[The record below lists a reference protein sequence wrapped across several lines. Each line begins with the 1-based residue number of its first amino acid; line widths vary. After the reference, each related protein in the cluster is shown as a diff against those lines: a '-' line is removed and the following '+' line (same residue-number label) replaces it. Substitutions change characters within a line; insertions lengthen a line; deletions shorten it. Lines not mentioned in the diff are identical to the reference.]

1 MTNRIFRS
9 ICLVATAVLLAAL
22 ALIMTVLYGYFSD
35 VQKEQLAAETRLAAQ
50 GVEQNGL
57 AFFDNLNAGD
67 TRITW
72 IAADGEVLYDN
83 KTDETAMETHAERE
97 EIMEALDIGYGE
109 STRYSTTLTRRQMY
123 TAIRLT
129 DGSVIRLSIA
139 QNTFLTLT
147 LGMLQPMALILLATV
162 ILALLL
168 ASRLSKRIVEP
179 LNQLNL
185 DEPLSNEGYD
195 EIAPL
200 LRRIDAQQKEIRAQ
214 RDELKQ
220 RRREFNA
227 VTDGMHEG
235 LVLLGARGNILSIN
249 RAAQSLLGADSD
261 CVGKHIYV
269 ICRAPALQALI
280 SDASAGDRGDR
291 VIAMAG
297 REFSFSISPVLVH
310 GEVVGM
316 VLLIVDVTENVD
328 AEKMRREF
336 TANVSHELKTPLQT
350 ISGCAEL
357 LANGMV
363 KAEDTPQFAG
373 QIYKEAQRMTALIE
387 DIIRLSHLDEGAE
400 DMNREKLDLYTMAV
414 SAVQSL
420 QSEAESA
427 NVQLSLSG
435 ESTMIYGI
443 PQLVSVLINN
453 LCDNAIKYNR
463 EGGSVSV
470 TVRTEGDA
478 AVLSVA
484 DTGIGI
490 PTEDQDRIF
499 ERFYRVDKSRS
510 KKVGGTGLGLSIVKH
525 AAKLHG
531 ARISLRSTVGEGT
544 TITVRFPA
552 AN

>member
-35 VQKEQLAAETRLAAQ
+35 VQKEQLTAETRLAAK

-57 AFFDNLNAGD
+57 AFFDGLNAGD

-72 IAADGEVLYDN
+72 IATDGEVLYDN
-83 KTDETAMETHAERE
+83 ATDETAMENHADRE
-97 EIMEALDIGYGE
+97 EVVAALQNGYGE
-109 STRYSTTLTRRQMY
+109 SARYSTTLTRRQIY
-123 TAIRLT
+123 TAIRLS
-129 DGSVIRLSIA
+129 DGSVVRLSIE

-147 LGMLQPMALILLATV
+147 LAMLQPVALILFLAV

-168 ASRLSKRIVEP
+168 ASRLSRRIVEP
-179 LNQLNL
+179 LNRLDL
-185 DEPLSNEGYD
+185 DEPLKNEGYD

-200 LRRIDAQQKEIRAQ
+200 LRRIDAQQKEICSQ

-220 RRREFNA
+220 RRREFDA
-227 VTDGMHEG
+227 VTDGMQEG
-235 LVLLGARGNILSIN
+235 LVLLGARSNILSIN

-280 SDASAGDRGDR
+280 ADAAAGDRGER
-291 VIAMAG
+291 VIAISG
-297 REFSFSISPVLVH
+297 REFSFSVSPVFVH
-310 GEVVGM
+310 GAVVGM
-316 VLLIVDVTENVD
+316 VLLIVDVTEAAD

-363 KAEDTPQFAG
+363 KAEDTPQFAQ
-373 QIYKEAQRMTALIE
+373 QIHKEAQRMTALIE

-400 DMNREKLDLYTMAV
+400 DMNREKLDLYTAAV
-414 SAVQSL
+414 GAVQNL
-420 QSEAESA
+420 QSEAQA
-427 NVQLSLSG
+427 VGVKLSLSG
-435 ESTMIYGI
+435 ESAMLYGI
-443 PQLVSVLINN
+443 PQLLSVLITN

-490 PTEDQDRIF
+490 PKEDQDRIF

-531 ARISLRSTVGEGT
+531 ARISLQSTVGEGT

>member
-50 GVEQNGL
+50 GVEKNGL

-72 IAADGEVLYDN
+72 VAADGEVLYDN
-83 KTDETAMETHAERE
+83 KTDETAMENHAERE
-97 EIMEALDIGYGE
+97 EIVEALDIGYGE

-123 TAIRLT
+123 TAVRLT

-179 LNQLNL
+179 LNRLDL

-363 KAEDTPQFAG
+363 KAEDTAQFAG
-373 QIYKEAQRMTALIE
+373 QIHKEAQRMTALIE

-400 DMNREKLDLYTMAV
+400 DMNRERLDLYTMAV
-414 SAVQSL
+414 SALQSL
-420 QSEAESA
+420 QSEAASA

-463 EGGSVSV
+463 EGGSVAV

-490 PTEDQDRIF
+490 PAEDQDRIF

>member
-9 ICLVATAVLLAAL
+9 ICLVAAAVLLAAL

-35 VQKEQLAAETRLAAQ
+35 VQQGQLAAETRLAAQ
-50 GVEQNGL
+50 GVEKNGL
-57 AFFDNLNAGD
+57 AFFEALNTGD

-83 KTDETAMETHAERE
+83 KTDEAVMENHAERE
-97 EIMEALDIGYGE
+97 EIAEALENGYGE

-123 TAIRLT
+123 SALRLS

-147 LGMLQPMALILLATV
+147 LGMLQPIALILLAAVV
-162 ILALLL
+162 IALLL

-179 LNQLNL
+179 LNRLNL
-185 DEPLSNEGYD
+185 DEPLKNEGYD

-220 RRREFNA
+220 RRREFDT
-227 VTDGMHEG
+227 VTDGMNEG
-235 LVLLGARGNILSIN
+235 LILLGSRGNILSIN
-249 RAAQSLLGADSD
+249 RAAISLLAADSD

-269 ICRAPALQALI
+269 VCRAPALQALI
-280 SDASAGDRGDR
+280 ADASAGDRGER
-291 VIAMAG
+291 IIGISG
-297 REFSFSISPVLVH
+297 RDFSFTVNPVSVH

-328 AEKMRREF
+328 AEKLRREF

-357 LANGMV
+357 LAGGIV
-363 KAEDTPQFAG
+363 KAEDTAQFAK
-373 QIYKEAQRMTALIE
+373 QIYSEAQRMITLIE

-400 DMNREKLDLYTMAV
+400 DMHRERLDLYTLAV
-414 SAVQSL
+414 GTVQNL
-420 QSEAESA
+420 QAEAENA
-427 NVQLSLSG
+427 GVHLSLSG
-435 ESTMIYGI
+435 EGVTIYGI
-443 PQLVSVLINN
+443 PQLVGVLIAN

-490 PTEDQDRIF
+490 PPEDQDRIF

-531 ARISLRSTVGEGT
+531 ARISLQSTVGEGT
-544 TITVRFPA
+544 TVTVRFPA
-552 AN
+552 VI

>member
-50 GVEQNGL
+50 GVEQNGF

-83 KTDETAMETHAERE
+83 KTDETTMENHAERE
-97 EIMEALDIGYGE
+97 EIIEALDIGYGE
-109 STRYSTTLTRRQMY
+109 SARYSTTLTERQIY
-123 TAIRLT
+123 AAQRLG
-129 DGSVIRLSIA
+129 DGTVIRLSIA
-139 QNTFLTLT
+139 QNTYLTLT
-147 LGMLQPMALILLATV
+147 LAMLQPIALILLAAV

-179 LNQLNL
+179 LNRLDL
-185 DEPLSNEGYD
+185 DEPLKNEGYD

-297 REFSFSISPVLVH
+297 REFSFSASPVLVH
-310 GEVVGM
+310 SEVVGT

-363 KAEDTPQFAG
+363 KAEDTPQFAT
-373 QIYKEAQRMTALIE
+373 QIHKEAQRMTALIE

-400 DMNREKLDLYTMAV
+400 DMHREKLDLYTMAV

-420 QSEAESA
+420 QSEAASA
-427 NVQLSLSG
+427 HVQLSLSG
-435 ESTMIYGI
+435 EGTMIYGI

-478 AVLSVA
+478 AVLSVV

-490 PTEDQDRIF
+490 PAEDQDRIF

-544 TITVRFPA
+544 TVTVRFPA

>member
-83 KTDETAMETHAERE
+83 KTDETAMENHAERE

>member
-50 GVEQNGL
+50 GVEQNGR

-83 KTDETAMETHAERE
+83 KTDETAMENHAERE
-97 EIMEALDIGYGE
+97 EIVEALDVGYGE

-179 LNQLNL
+179 LNQLDL
-185 DEPLSNEGYD
+185 DDPLKNEGYD

-200 LRRIDAQQKEIRAQ
+200 LRRIDAQQKKIRAQ

-220 RRREFNA
+220 RRREFDA

-297 REFSFSISPVLVH
+297 REFSFSISPVPVH

-400 DMNREKLDLYTMAV
+400 DMNRERLDLYTMAV

-427 NVQLSLSG
+427 HVQLSLSG

-463 EGGSVSV
+463 EGGSVAVS
-470 TVRTEGDA
+470 VRTEGDA

-490 PTEDQDRIF
+490 PGEDQDRIF

>member
-83 KTDETAMETHAERE
+83 KTDETAMENHAERE

-249 RAAQSLLGADSD
+249 RAAQSLLGTDSD